1 MIHQFIIEV
10 KNNSEFP
17 RPIAVKEREYLFS
30 VLPEIKPGYKLYRE
44 KINSYSVIGEGRF
57 GGSNLILG
65 SNHDTTD
72 LSIASSPVFAFGR
85 IEFEEA
91 SLDITI
97 HEEEYNQIEI
107 DLSFTPDIP
116 AAKKLNEL
124 KHWNYSDWNPGDKNP
139 EDNSEVK
146 EIILKQNS
154 YLLAVS
160 TTTKKIWLHDFSS
173 GVNHL
178 IPLTNFYNELMAI
191 KKIRAPGIALKPARF
206 FSELNTYSSQELG
219 TAFISY
225 NKYLKRLN
233 LNLKIEDFY
242 LPEKQ
247 LSKKHFFFRRK

>member
-1 MIHQFIIEV
+1 M

-17 RPIAVKEREYLFS
+17 RPIAVKEIDYLFS
-30 VLPEIKPGYKLYRE
+30 VLPETKPGYKLYRE

-65 SNHDTTD
+65 SNQDTID
-72 LSIASSPVFAFGR
+72 LSIPSSPVFASGR

-97 HEEEYNQIEI
+97 HEEAYNQIEI
-107 DLSFTPDIP
+107 DLSFTPEISLIQ
-116 AAKKLNEL
+116 KLIER
-124 KHWNYSDWNPGDKNP
+124 KRWSYSDWNPGDKNP
-139 EDNSEVK
+139 EDNSEVN
-146 EIILKQNS
+146 EFILKQDC

-160 TTTKKIWLHDFSS
+160 TSTKKIWLHDFSS

-178 IPLTNFYNELMAI
+178 IPLTNFYNELTAI
-191 KKIRAPGIALKPARF
+191 KKIRDPGIALKPARF
-206 FSELNTYSSQELG
+206 FAELNSYSNEELG
-219 TAFISY
+219 LAFISY
-225 NKYLKRLN
+225 NKYMKRLN

-247 LSKKHFFFRRK
+247 INKKHFFFRRK

>member
-1 MIHQFIIEV
+1 M
-10 KNNSEFP
+10 KNYSEFP
-17 RPIAVKEREYLFS
+17 RPIAVKEIEYLFS
-30 VLPEIKPGYKLYRE
+30 ILPEIKPGYKSYRE

-57 GGSNLILG
+57 GGSNLVLG
-65 SNHDTTD
+65 SNQDTTD
-72 LSIASSPVFAFGR
+72 LSIPSSPVFASGR

-107 DLSFTPDIP
+107 DLSFTPEISLIQQ
-116 AAKKLNEL
+116 LNEL
-124 KHWNYSDWNPGDKNP
+124 KRWNYSDWNPGDKNA
-139 EDNSEVK
+139 EDNSEVN
-146 EIILKQNS
+146 EFILKQDC

-160 TTTKKIWLHDFSS
+160 TSTKKIWLHDFSS

-191 KKIRAPGIALKPARF
+191 KKIRDPAIALKPARF
-206 FSELNTYSSQELG
+206 FTELISYSKEELG
-219 TAFISY
+219 AAFISY
-225 NKYLKRLN
+225 NKYMKRLN

-247 LSKKHFFFRRK
+247 INKKHFFFRRK